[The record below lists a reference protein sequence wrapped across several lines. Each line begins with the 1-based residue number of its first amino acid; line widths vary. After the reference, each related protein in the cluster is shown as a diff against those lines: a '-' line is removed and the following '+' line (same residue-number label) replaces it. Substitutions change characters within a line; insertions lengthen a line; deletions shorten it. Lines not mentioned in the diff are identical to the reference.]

1 MNKED
6 FVEVLTLAGWFLL
19 FYSLGYYVGRRHE
32 RLVYDLI
39 KFYKAKEKSK
49 DESVPLSNE

>member
-6 FVEVLTLAGWFLL
+6 LYDVILSVAWFILFFEV
-19 FYSLGYYVGRRHE
+19 GYYLGRRHE
-32 RLVYDLI
+32 RLIHDLI